1 MQQAWIGDAVL
12 LLYARRKVLGDI
24 GKLDAAMCARL
35 TSNQFLSSFG
45 EPTKVEAEIGRVYE
59 QGGLEAAFLWIEER
73 LLPLFQRQE
82 ENRLRKNLRR

>member
-1 MQQAWIGDAVL
+1 MQEAWIGDAVL
-12 LLYARRKVLGDI
+12 LLYARRKVLDHV

-45 EPTKVEAEIGRVYE
+45 EPTKVEAEIGRVY
-59 QGGLEAAFLWIEER
+59 QQSGLEAAFFWIEER

-82 ENRLRKNLRR
+82 GNRLRKNLRR